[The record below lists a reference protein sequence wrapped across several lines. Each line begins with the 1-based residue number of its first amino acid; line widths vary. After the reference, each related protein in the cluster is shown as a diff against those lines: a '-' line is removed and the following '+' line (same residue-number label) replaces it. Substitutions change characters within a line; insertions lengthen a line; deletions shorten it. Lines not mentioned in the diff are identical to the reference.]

1 MATLDCN
8 LLTLDMW
15 LQPMVQL
22 PVNQTLTQIQLGNQ
36 ATNQHKP
43 LLARVKE
50 RNNGRR

>member
-1 MATLDCN
+1 MATLDCS
-8 LLTLDMW
+8 LSLLDMW
-15 LQPMVQL
+15 PQLMEQL
-22 PVNQTLTQIQLGNQ
+22 PVSQILTQIQLGNQ

>member
-15 LQPMVQL
+15 PQLMGQL
-22 PVNQTLTQIQLGNQ
+22 PVSQTHTQIQLGKWII
-36 ATNQHKP
+36 NQHKP